1 VELEQ
6 RVKTLEYEMR
16 ILKNEIQRTVTEVQE
31 HIVAQYAAQ
40 AAAAAA
46 AAAKPAEPTAPALK
60 PASLADIRRVQS
72 DIAADEQHAYNKR
85 LETWAKGSIERV
97 GSGRVGRL
105 VTYFDERGY
114 LLEGDK
120 KLLIELVAK
129 QDDNGPIKA
138 PLTQVLD
145 MVLKLDELIGRT
157 ADGEEAL
164 QIIEE
169 ANLG

>member
-1 VELEQ
+1 MEIEQ

-16 ILKNEIQRTVTEVQE
+16 ILKNEINRTITEIQE
-31 HIVAQYAAQ
+31 HILAQYTAQ
-40 AAAAAA
+40 AAAAA
-46 AAAKPAEPTAPALK
+46 KPPEATPVLK
-60 PASLADIRRVQS
+60 PASLTEIHQVQGEL
-72 DIAADEQHAYNKR
+72 ADEEQQALLKR
-85 LETWAKGSIERV
+85 LEAWAKGNIERV

-105 VTYFDERGY
+105 VTLFDERGFLQDAERR
-114 LLEGDK
+114 LLV
-120 KLLIELVAK
+120 ELVATHE
-129 QDDNGPIKA
+129 DNGPIKA

-145 MVLKLDELIGRT
+145 MVLKLDELVGRT

>member
-1 VELEQ
+1 VEIEQ

-16 ILKNEIQRTVTEVQE
+16 ILKNEINRTITEIQE
-31 HIVAQYAAQ
+31 HILAQYTAQAAQ
-40 AAAAAA
+40 AAAAAKPPEA
-46 AAAKPAEPTAPALK
+46 APVLK
-60 PASLADIRRVQS
+60 PASLTEIHQVQGEL
-72 DIAADEQHAYNKR
+72 ADEEQQALLKR
-85 LETWAKGSIERV
+85 LEAWAKGNIERV

-105 VTYFDERGY
+105 VTLFDERGFLQNAERR
-114 LLEGDK
+114 LLV
-120 KLLIELVAK
+120 ELVATH
-129 QDDNGPIKA
+129 DDNGPIKA

-145 MVLKLDELIGRT
+145 MVLKLNELVGRT